1 MGGLDLRTLMRITV
15 HMARK
20 SPKPLTARPAAK
32 AAKRATNLTLPIDL
46 LAEARECGINLS
58 RACAHGLAL
67 AIAEERSRR
76 WAQEN
81 KAAIE
86 SSNRY
91 VERRGL
97 PLARYRRF

>member
-1 MGGLDLRTLMRITV
+1 MGRKPAKPL
-15 HMARK
+15 MARVASK
-20 SPKPLTARPAAK
+20 T
-32 AAKRATNLTLPIDL
+32 AKRATNLTLPIDL

-58 RACAHGLAL
+58 RACAHGLVL
-67 AIAEERSRR
+67 AIAEQKSRR

-81 KAAIE
+81 KPAIE

-91 VERRGL
+91 VERQGL